1 MCLAMNPR
9 EKVLAAISKNQPGA
23 RSLPSLATLNPI
35 QYDDKQARFTATVEG
50 IGAKVIAISSL
61 DEITR
66 YIPQYYTEGSRYFT
80 TIADLEGFER
90 PVENQLAHSL
100 ETIEVAVIPGVFAV
114 AENGAIWV
122 TQKEVGTRVLPFIC
136 QHLAIVLPAGQI
148 VDNMH
153 QAYERIGTD
162 QYEFGVFIA
171 GPSKTADIEQSL
183 VLGAHGPR
191 SLVVFLVG

>member
-1 MCLAMNPR
+1 MNPR

-35 QYDDKQARFTATVEG
+35 RFDDKKAKFIAVVEG
-50 IGAKVIAISSL
+50 IGAKVQEVSSY

-66 YIPQYYTEGSRYFT
+66 YIPQHFAEGSRYVT
-80 TIADLEGFER
+80 TLASLPQFEQVAEGHVPHDLED
-90 PVENQLAHSL
+90 
-100 ETIEVAVIPGVFAV
+100 IEVAVIPGVFAV
-114 AENGAIWV
+114 AENGAVWV
-122 TQKEVGTRVLPFIC
+122 TQKEAVIRVLPFIC
-136 QHLAIVLPAGQI
+136 QHLAIVLKAGQI

-153 QAYERIGTD
+153 LAYERIGNE
-162 QYEFGVFIA
+162 QYAFGAFIA

-191 SLVVFLVG
+191 SLVVSLME